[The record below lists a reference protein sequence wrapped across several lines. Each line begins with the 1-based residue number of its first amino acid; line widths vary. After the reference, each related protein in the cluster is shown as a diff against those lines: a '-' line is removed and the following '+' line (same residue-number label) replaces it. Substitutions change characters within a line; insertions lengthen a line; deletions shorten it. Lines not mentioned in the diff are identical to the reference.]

1 MPSQLLGEE
10 RLTAVLVDLQQTLR
24 SALQTL
30 KSAKVAEV
38 LEEALH
44 NDEHLPDK
52 AMALLALDNVN
63 LLSEV
68 EKLLQ
73 PVHLVLAD
81 HFFC

>member
-24 SALQTL
+24 STLQTL
-30 KSAKVAEV
+30 KSAKVAEA
-38 LEEALH
+38 LAEALH

-73 PVHLVLAD
+73 PAHLVLAD
-81 HFFC
+81 HFFG